1 MEEISKRGMMSLHG
15 IKDLRIVDEAKGQRH
30 GLPTED
36 AQKQSHALFTQEI
49 SQQTERIKD

>member
-1 MEEISKRGMMSLHG
+1 MMSLHG

-36 AQKQSHALFTQEI
+36 AQKQSQALFTQEI